1 MRFLWL
7 SVFFCLACIFFAGC
21 PAPTNPQRV
30 WLGPGDS
37 EALLTLTD
45 KEPNPF

>member
-7 SVFFCLACIFFAGC
+7 RALVCLSCVLFSAC
-21 PAPTNPQRV
+21 PNPSNPGV
-30 WLGPGDS
+30 AWLGPGDS
-37 EALLTLTD
+37 EALVKLVD